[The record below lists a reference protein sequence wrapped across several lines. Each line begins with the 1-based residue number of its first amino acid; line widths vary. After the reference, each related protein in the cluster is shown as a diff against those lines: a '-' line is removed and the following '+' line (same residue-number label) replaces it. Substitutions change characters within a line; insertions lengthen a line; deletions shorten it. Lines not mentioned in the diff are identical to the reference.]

1 MTEVSYP
8 REKIKIL
15 LLENVS
21 SEAVAAFKEAGYSN
35 VHTLNGA
42 LNEGELKEQL
52 LDAHILG
59 IRSKTKMTKALL
71 EAAPKLLAVGC
82 FCIGTDQVDKVVA
95 RDLGIAV
102 FNAPFSNTRSVAELV
117 IGAAIMLIRRI
128 PDKNRAAHE
137 GIWQKE
143 SLASRELR
151 GKTLGIIGYGNIGSQ
166 VSVLAE
172 SLGLKVIYFDTQKR
186 LPLGNAAGMA
196 EMESVLKAADIVSV
210 HVPGTAATKNL
221 FTKEMI
227 AQCKSGALF
236 INYSRGEVVDYDGL
250 ADAIQSGAIGGVA
263 ADVFPIEPE
272 RNGDVFSTPLQGLP
286 NVLLTPHIGG
296 STEEAQ
302 TAIGVDVSARLISFI
317 ESGNTQGSQTIP
329 DLNVPLQES
338 AHRILHIHYNKPG
351 VLSAL
356 NAVLAR
362 LGANI
367 VGQYLKTNEQIGY
380 VVLDIDQKPDNN
392 LLALLR
398 AVPETIRVRFVF

>member
-1 MTEVSYP
+1 M
-8 REKIKIL
+8 
-15 LLENVS
+15 
-21 SEAVAAFKEAGYSN
+21 
-35 VHTLNGA
+35 
-42 LNEGELKEQL
+42 
-52 LDAHILG
+52 
-59 IRSKTKMTKALL
+59 
-71 EAAPKLLAVGC
+71 
-82 FCIGTDQVDKVVA
+82 
-95 RDLGIAV
+95 
-102 FNAPFSNTRSVAELV
+102 
-117 IGAAIMLIRRI
+117 
-128 PDKNRAAHE
+128 
-137 GIWQKE
+137 
-143 SLASRELR
+143 
-151 GKTLGIIGYGNIGSQ
+151 
-166 VSVLAE
+166 
-172 SLGLKVIYFDTQKR
+172 
-186 LPLGNAAGMA
+186 
-196 EMESVLKAADIVSV
+196 
-210 HVPGTAATKNL
+210 
-221 FTKEMI
+221 
-227 AQCKSGALF
+227 
-236 INYSRGEVVDYDGL
+236 DYDGL

-392 LLALLR
+392 LLTLLR